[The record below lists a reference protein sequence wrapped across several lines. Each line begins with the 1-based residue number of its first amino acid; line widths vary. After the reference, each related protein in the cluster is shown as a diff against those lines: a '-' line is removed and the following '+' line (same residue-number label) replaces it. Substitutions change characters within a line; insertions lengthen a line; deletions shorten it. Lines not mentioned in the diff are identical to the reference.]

1 MPAAVIFDMDGV
13 LLDSEPVHYVVLR
26 GVLAAWGLPWSAEDH
41 ARTLGMT
48 LVDTWDALCSRHALT
63 APRGDFEARYG
74 GQIAARYRAGIAP
87 IPGARELVGRL
98 ADAGVP
104 IAVAS
109 SSPRSWVEAGLE
121 GAGLRE
127 CFGHLV
133 AGDEVAAGKPDPE
146 IYLEAARGLGVDP
159 AACIAIEDAP
169 AGVAVGQGRRDARC
183 TPARRAWRRRARDP
197 RLAHRRP
204 GAVRPR
210 LAARAGALTDPP
222 GSRRAARGD
231 GASARDRAWR
241 GGVGGAS
248 LRHGAGDVSMTSRI
262 HGASRAAGSHRRGS
276 TGVRPAPRRA
286 SWLAGGPAGVR
297 RPE

>member
-48 LVDTWDALCSRHALT
+48 LVDTWDALCSHHALA

-74 GQIAARYRAGIAP
+74 GEIAARYRAGIAP
-87 IPGARELVGRL
+87 IPGARDLVGRL

-109 SSPRSWVEAGLE
+109 SSPRSWVEAGLG

-127 CFGHLV
+127 YFGHSV
-133 AGDEVAAGKPDPE
+133 AGDEVTAGKPDPE
-146 IYLEAARGLGVDP
+146 IYLRAARGLGVDP

-169 AGVAVGQGRRDARC
+169 AGV
-183 TPARRAWRRRARDP
+183 T
-197 RLAHRRP
+197 
-204 GAVRPR
+204 
-210 LAARAGALTDPP
+210 
-222 GSRRAARGD
+222 
-231 GASARDRAWR
+231 SA
-241 GGVGGAS
+241 
-248 LRHGAGDVSMTSRI
+248 
-262 HGASRAAGSHRRGS
+262 RAAGMRVVLLRGEPGGDALA
-276 TGVRPAPRRA
+276 TPDWLIDDLAQFDL
-286 SWLAGGPAGVR
+286 SWLRGAAP
-297 RPE
+297 

>member
-48 LVDTWDALCSRHALT
+48 LVDTWDALCSRHALA

-74 GQIAARYRAGIAP
+74 GEIAARYRAGIAP
-87 IPGARELVGRL
+87 IPGARDLVGRL

-127 CFGHLV
+127 YFGHSV
-133 AGDEVAAGKPDPE
+133 AGDEVTTGKPDPE
-146 IYLEAARGLGVDP
+146 IYLRAARGLGVDP
-159 AACIAIEDAP
+159 AACIAVEDA
-169 AGVAVGQGRRDARC
+169 GRRDVGQGRGDARC
-183 TPARRAWRRRARDP
+183 TPARRAWRRCARDP
-197 RLAHRRP
+197 RLADRRP
-204 GAVRPR
+204 GAVRPL
-210 LAARAGALTDPP
+210 LAARGGALTIRRVPAERP
-222 GSRRAARGD
+222 GATVLQHAIARG
-231 GASARDRAWR
+231 
-241 GGVGGAS
+241 
-248 LRHGAGDVSMTSRI
+248 
-262 HGASRAAGSHRRGS
+262 AAGWAGRACGTVPG
-276 TGVRPAPRRA
+276 TGA
-286 SWLAGGPAGVR
+286 
-297 RPE
+297 

>member
-13 LLDSEPVHYVVLR
+13 LLDSEPTHYIVLR
-26 GVLAAWGLPWSAEDH
+26 GILAGWGLPWSAEDH

-48 LVDTWDALCSRHALT
+48 LEDTWDALCSRHALA

-74 GQIAARYRAGIAP
+74 GEIVARYRAGIAP

-127 CFGHLV
+127 RFRTSV

-146 IYLEAARGLGVDP
+146 IYLQAARGLGIDP
-159 AACIAIEDAP
+159 AACIAVEDAP
-169 AGVAVGQGRRDARC
+169 AGV
-183 TPARRAWRRRARDP
+183 TS
-197 RLAHRRP
+197 
-204 GAVRPR
+204 
-210 LAARAGALTDPP
+210 ARAAGMRVVLVSRGSSGDTLPTPDWLIDDLTHF
-222 GSRRAARGD
+222 
-231 GASARDRAWR
+231 DRAWLR
-241 GGVGGAS
+241 G
-248 LRHGAGDVSMTSRI
+248 
-262 HGASRAAGSHRRGS
+262 AA
-276 TGVRPAPRRA
+276 P
-286 SWLAGGPAGVR
+286 
-297 RPE
+297 

>member
-48 LVDTWDALCSRHALT
+48 LEDTWDALCSRHALA

-74 GQIAARYRAGIAP
+74 GEIVARYRAGIAP

-127 CFGHLV
+127 RFRTSV

-169 AGVAVGQGRRDARC
+169 AGVQ
-183 TPARRAWRRRARDP
+183 
-197 RLAHRRP
+197 
-204 GAVRPR
+204 
-210 LAARAGALTDPP
+210 
-222 GSRRAARGD
+222 
-231 GASARDRAWR
+231 SA
-241 GGVGGAS
+241 
-248 LRHGAGDVSMTSRI
+248 
-262 HGASRAAGSHRRGS
+262 RAAGMRVVLLRGEPGGDALA
-276 TGVRPAPRRA
+276 TPDWLIDDLAQFDLAWLRGAAP
-286 SWLAGGPAGVR
+286 
-297 RPE
+297 